1 MTKQQRYDAIRALL
15 TDEERAV
22 IADVLLAAD
31 EEADRME
38 AAGDEGD
45 ADQLNA
51 KIHTLWLI
59 NGRNLEGSVA

>member
-15 TDEERAV
+15 TEEERAQ
-22 IADVLLAAD
+22 IAAVLMAAD

-38 AAGDEGD
+38 AAGDEDD

-51 KIHTLWLI
+51 KIHTLWQI
-59 NGRNLEGSVA
+59 NGRNLEGVAA